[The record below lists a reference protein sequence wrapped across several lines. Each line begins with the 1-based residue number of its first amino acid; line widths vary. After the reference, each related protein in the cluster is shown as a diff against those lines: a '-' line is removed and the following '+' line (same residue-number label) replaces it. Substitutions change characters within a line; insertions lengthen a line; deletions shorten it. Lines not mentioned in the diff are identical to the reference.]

1 MTNIIT
7 YKEFEKLDIRVG
19 TIVSAQENYKLK
31 KPSIILEIDFGKEIG
46 IKKSSAQLTKNYQS
60 YDLINRQ
67 VAAVVNFE
75 TKQIGKLTSEVLVL
89 GFPDNNNEPIIV
101 EPNKSV
107 PNGGKLY

>member
-7 YKEFEKLDIRVG
+7 YKEFENLDIRVG

-31 KPSIILEIDFGKEIG
+31 KPSIILEIDFGEEIG
-46 IKKSSAQLTKNYQS
+46 IKKSSAQLTKNYKS
-60 YDLINRQ
+60 NDLIKRQ

-75 TKQIGKLTSEVLVL
+75 TKQIGNLISEVLVL
-89 GFPDNNNEPIIV
+89 GFPDDHNEPILL

>member
-1 MTNIIT
+1 MKNIIT
-7 YKEFEKLDIRVG
+7 YKEFENLDIRVG

-31 KPSIILEIDFGKEIG
+31 KPSIILEIDFGKKIG
-46 IKKSSAQLTKNYQS
+46 IKKRFAQLNKKYKS
-60 YDLINRQ
+60 KDLIKRQ

-75 TKQIGKLTSEVLVL
+75 TKQIGNLISEVLVL
-89 GFPDNNNEPIIV
+89 GFPDDHNEPILV

>member
-7 YKEFEKLDIRVG
+7 YKEFENLDIRVG

-31 KPSIILEIDFGKEIG
+31 KPSIILEIDFGEEIG
-46 IKKSSAQLTKNYQS
+46 IKKSSAQLTKNYKS
-60 YDLINRQ
+60 NDLIKRQ

-75 TKQIGKLTSEVLVL
+75 TKQIGNLISEVLVL
-89 GFPDNNNEPIIV
+89 GFPDDHNEPILV
-101 EPNKSV
+101 VPNKSV

>member
-7 YKEFEKLDIRVG
+7 YKEFENLDIRVG

-31 KPSIILEIDFGKEIG
+31 KPSIILEIDFGEEIG
-46 IKKSSAQLTKNYQS
+46 IKKSSAQLTKNYKS
-60 YDLINRQ
+60 NDLIKRQ

-75 TKQIGKLTSEVLVL
+75 TKQIGNLISEVLVL
-89 GFPDNNNEPIIV
+89 GFPDYHNEPILV

-107 PNGGKLY
+107 PNGAKLY

>member
-7 YKEFEKLDIRVG
+7 YKEFENLDIRVG

-31 KPSIILEIDFGKEIG
+31 KPSIVLEIDFGEKIG
-46 IKKSSAQLTKNYQS
+46 IKKSSAHLTKNYKS
-60 YDLINRQ
+60 NDLIKRQ

-75 TKQIGKLTSEVLVL
+75 PKQIGNLISEVLVL
-89 GFPDNNNEPIIV
+89 GFPDDDNEPILV
-101 EPNKSV
+101 EPYKSV